1 MNQNCIINDH
11 IRSLYNL
18 RWLPI
23 LDIVQHNK
31 LWYFFKIPSS
41 LKSLKNLKAILSL
54 HHTTLHFR
62 SCHVTFDSSL
72 TVQSYSRQ
80 FNTLT
85 NQRTALG
92 ICPDINT
99 STIGRLITDCLVE
112 NMTIYMTLYE
122 M

>member
-1 MNQNCIINDH
+1 MIH
-11 IRSLYNL
+11 KHLTTFMHR
-18 RWLPI
+18 
-23 LDIVQHNK
+23 
-31 LWYFFKIPSS
+31 
-41 LKSLKNLKAILSL
+41 AISVLI
-54 HHTTLHFR
+54 
-62 SCHVTFDSSL
+62 FDSSL